1 MRYREGEVIA
11 QRYQV
16 INPVG
21 TGSGG
26 EVYKVWDKKR
36 STHLALKL
44 LRPEWNSNPRL
55 VANFIDEAKS
65 LSNLQHPNIVRFYE
79 LVDYDDSA
87 FFLMDYVEGVTLRE
101 ILQGSTA
108 PLPLNQILS
117 IMTPLCKALHYA
129 HQQNVIHCD
138 VKPENIMMDQ
148 NGQVY
153 LTDFGIAFTR
163 GQEDNFLGKAGTPAY
178 MAPEQIQGLGVL
190 PQTDIYALGIIL
202 YEMFTGVKPFRGN
215 SVSGEQPLNE
225 GIRWEQVHTL
235 PIPPIHINPMVGKLA
250 NDVILTCLNKNALL
264 RYSDAIEFMHALE
277 KTQIES
283 TPINEEV
290 KVQLEDA
297 DIHIPVRKKNV
308 VPIFAIITAV
318 TVISLV
324 LAMGQ
329 SGENLPA
336 RTIIQPVTYDY
347 QNACMEINI
356 PLQDDAVLEECVTSV
371 TVSNDGK
378 IRINFRWELVSG
390 SPNLGVNIPPDTNN
404 HNMYILDDLG
414 NRWDH
419 ISTGG
424 GANQS
429 VTLFIGDKKEGWFLF
444 PSLPTESSG
453 FYFVDEDNQ
462 GTTKLLERKW

>member
-16 INPVG
+16 INLVG

-36 STHLALKL
+36 STYLALKL
-44 LRPEWNSNPRL
+44 LKPEWNSNPQL
-55 VANFIDEAKS
+55 VANFLDEAQS

-79 LVDYDDSA
+79 LVDNDDSA
-87 FFLMDYVEGVTLRE
+87 FFLMDYVEGVTLRK
-101 ILQGSTA
+101 ILRGSTA

-117 IMTPLCKALHYA
+117 IIIPICRALHYA

-153 LTDFGIAFTR
+153 LADFGISFTR
-163 GQEDNFLGKAGTPAY
+163 GKGNNFLGKAGTPAY
-178 MAPEQIQGLGVL
+178 MAPEQIQGHEVN
-190 PQTDIYALGIIL
+190 PQTDIYALGIIF

-215 SVSGEQPLNE
+215 TFTGEQSLNE
-225 GIRWEQVHTL
+225 RIRWEQVHTL
-235 PIPPIHINPMVGKLA
+235 PIPPIQINPMVGKLA
-250 NDVILTCLNKNALL
+250 NDVILTCLNKNPLQ
-264 RYSDAIEFMHALE
+264 RYSDVLELMHALE
-277 KTQIES
+277 KIQIKIA
-283 TPINEEV
+283 TVTEERIV
-290 KVQLEDA
+290 NSEDRDVQ
-297 DIHIPVRKKNV
+297 IPVRKKNI
-308 VPIFAIITAV
+308 VPIFTIILAV
-318 TVISLV
+318 FVILLV

-336 RTIIQPVTYDY
+336 RSVSQPMTYEY
-347 QNACMEINI
+347 QNACMEIEI

-371 TVSNDGK
+371 TVNNDGK

-390 SPNLGVNIPPDTNN
+390 SPNLGINIPPDTNN
-404 HNMYILDDLG
+404 QNMYILDDLG
-414 NRWDH
+414 NRWVH

-424 GANQS
+424 GTNQN
-429 VTLFIGDKKEGWFLF
+429 VTLYLGDYKEGWFLF
-444 PSLPTESSG
+444 PALPTDSSG
-453 FYFVDEDNQ
+453 FYFIDEDNQ
-462 GTTKLLERKW
+462 TVTELLEKRW